1 MPFCV
6 EFLKKK
12 GIKKMGNESISLMI
26 IVFCIMMSAYFSATE
41 TAFSSLNR
49 IRLKN
54 MAEKGNRRA
63 AMVMKMSE
71 NYDVLLSTILIGNN
85 IVNIAS
91 ASLATVLFVR
101 FLGDEAGASISTIV
115 TTVVVL
121 IFGEVSPK
129 SIAKESPEAFAM
141 FSAPLLR
148 VFTVVLT
155 PFNFFFIQWK
165 KLLSVVFKASED
177 KGITEEEL
185 LTIVEEARQDG
196 GIDEQESSLIRS
208 AIEFTELEAGDIFT
222 PRIDVEA
229 VSVDADQEEIARVFA
244 DTGYS
249 RLPVYEGNID
259 HVVGIV
265 YQKDFHNRVY
275 RTGEPLGDIIKP
287 AMFIAR
293 NKKIGALLKELQQN
307 KMHIAVIL
315 DEFGGTVGIVTMED
329 ILEELVGEIWDE
341 HDEVLPEIRQI
352 SETEYLVEGSASI
365 DKLFDKL
372 HKKQEFEFVTVS
384 GWVMELAGRIP
395 VQGEGLSYENLEITV
410 ERMEEKRVKQIRI
423 IVRQATEK
431 FSLTERD

>member
-1 MPFCV
+1 
-6 EFLKKK
+6 
-12 GIKKMGNESISLMI
+12 MGNESISLMI
-26 IVFCIMMSAYFSATE
+26 IVLCIMMSAYFSATE

-63 AMVMKMSE
+63 A
-71 NYDVLLSTILIGNN
+71 L
-85 IVNIAS
+85 
-91 ASLATVLFVR
+91 
-101 FLGDEAGASISTIV
+101 
-115 TTVVVL
+115 VL

-148 VFTVVLT
+148 VFTVILT
-155 PFNFFFIQWK
+155 PFNFFFVQWK
-165 KLLSVVFKASED
+165 KLLSMIFKASED

-275 RTGEPLGDIIKP
+275 RTRETLGDIIKP

-352 SETEYLVEGSASI
+352 SETEYLVEGSTSI

-372 HKKQEFEFVTVS
+372 HKNRS
-384 GWVMELAGRIP
+384 
-395 VQGEGLSYENLEITV
+395 LSLLRSAV
-410 ERMEEKRVKQIRI
+410 G
-423 IVRQATEK
+423 
-431 FSLTERD
+431 

>member
-1 MPFCV
+1 MD
-6 EFLKKK
+6 
-12 GIKKMGNESISLMI
+12 NESISLMI

-165 KLLSVVFKASED
+165 RLLSMVFKASED

-352 SETEYLVEGSASI
+352 SETEYLVEGSTSI

>member
-1 MPFCV
+1 
-6 EFLKKK
+6 
-12 GIKKMGNESISLMI
+12 MGNESISLMI
-26 IVFCIMMSAYFSATE
+26 IVLCIMMSAYFSATE

-63 AMVMKMSE
+63 TLVLKMSE

-101 FLGDEAGASISTIV
+101 LLGDEAGASISTIV
-115 TTVVVL
+115 TTIVVL

-129 SIAKESPEAFAM
+129 SIAKESPETFAM

-148 VFTVVLT
+148 VFTVILT

-165 KLLSVVFKASED
+165 KLLSMIFKASED

-275 RTGEPLGDIIKP
+275 RTRETLGDIIKP

-395 VQGEGLSYENLEITV
+395 VQGDCLSYENLDIAV
-410 ERMEEKRVKQIRI
+410 EQMDEKRVKQVRI
-423 IVRQATEK
+423 MVR
-431 FSLTERD
+431 